1 MSTVMEMTQILYG
14 DVLFFVNFTMDFLTL
29 FITASILHRPIRR
42 GRMTLAAAI
51 GALYGV
57 AACFMG
63 GTVLF
68 GIAVNVAV
76 SLLMCY
82 IAFGKR
88 LLPCLAL
95 FYGSGCLLGGAM
107 TALYSL
113 VGSMSG
119 MPSVAVGGHE
129 TAVASDIPLGWM
141 AVVAGIVGAAA
152 ILGGR
157 MEQRN
162 RHARRVSL
170 TVGWEERRAVL
181 EGLIDSGN
189 LLTDPLGGRPVIVV
203 RREALRTLLP
213 TALMPLLTAEDPSC
227 LAELPPEAAIRVRV
241 IPAQG
246 IGGRTVFLALRPD
259 RLAVDGMEKEALLA
273 LGNEG
278 FDGADALVPGC
289 LSEG

>member
-1 MSTVMEMTQILYG
+1 
-14 DVLFFVNFTMDFLTL
+14 MDFLTL
-29 FITASILHRPIRR
+29 FVTASILHRPIRR
-42 GRMTLAAAI
+42 GRMTLGAAI

-68 GIAVNVAV
+68 GVAVNVAV

-88 LLPCLAL
+88 LLPCLSL

-113 VGSMSG
+113 IGSVSG
-119 MPSVAVGGHE
+119 LPSVAVGSHDR
-129 TAVASDIPLGWM
+129 TVASDIPLGWM

-152 ILGGR
+152 VLGGR
-157 MEQRN
+157 SEKRS

-170 TVGWEERRAVL
+170 TVCWAERSVTL
-181 EGLIDSGN
+181 EGLTDSGN
-189 LLTDPLGGRPVIVV
+189 LLTDPIGGRPVIVV
-203 RREALRTLLP
+203 RRASLGILLP
-213 TALMPLLTAEDPSC
+213 PALQPLLTADDPAC
-227 LAELPPEAAIRVRV
+227 LADLAPEAALRVRM

-246 IGGRTVFLALRPD
+246 IGGRTVLLALRPD
-259 RLAVDGMEKEALLA
+259 RITLDGIDKEALLA
-273 LGNEG
+273 LGNEA
-278 FDGADALVPGC
+278 FDGADAVVPSC
-289 LSEG
+289 LTEG